1 MTPFSE
7 RSVDFKIWKSDSMS
21 IARKIEVTANIAA
34 IFVAVLISAVVVK
47 TYVFCSGI
55 SRSTAAAS
63 ASEVARG
70 KRLDGHALGVDWGRN
85 HRTLVLAISTTCHYC
100 KDSVPFYQKLGA
112 AETDVKLVAVLPQP
126 VAEAQRYLSGGGVHV
141 DDIKQIS
148 LNTLGV
154 RGTPTLLL
162 VNDVGV
168 VTDVWVG
175 KLQLDQEVPVLTA
188 LGQKI
193 AGG

>member
-21 IARKIEVTANIAA
+21 IARKIEVTANVAT
-34 IFVAVLISAVVVK
+34 IFVAVLISAVAVK
-47 TYVFCSGI
+47 TYVFRKGI

-63 ASEVARG
+63 VPEV
-70 KRLDGHALGVDWGRN
+70 DN
-85 HRTLVLAISTTCHYC
+85 
-100 KDSVPFYQKLGA
+100 YQKQGA
-112 AETDVKLVAVLPQP
+112 GGTDVKLAAVQPQP
-126 VAEAQRYLSGGGVHV
+126 VAEAQRYLIGGRVHV

-154 RGTPTLLL
+154 RGAPTLLL

-175 KLQLDQEVPVLTA
+175 KLQLDQEVQVLTA

>member
-1 MTPFSE
+1 MTPFFE
-7 RSVDFKIWKSDSMS
+7 RSVDLKIWKSDSMS
-21 IARKIEVTANIAA
+21 LARKIEVTANVAT

-47 TYVFCSGI
+47 TYVFRNGI

-63 ASEVARG
+63 APEVA
-70 KRLDGHALGVDWGRN
+70 N
-85 HRTLVLAISTTCHYC
+85 
-100 KDSVPFYQKLGA
+100 YQKLGA

-154 RGTPTLLL
+154 SGTPTLLL

-168 VTDVWVG
+168 VTDVWAD
-175 KLQLDQEVPVLTA
+175 KLRPDQEVQVLTA

>member
-47 TYVFCSGI
+47 TYVFQNGI
-55 SRSTAAAS
+55 TAAAS
-63 ASEVARG
+63 APEVP
-70 KRLDGHALGVDWGRN
+70 N
-85 HRTLVLAISTTCHYC
+85 
-100 KDSVPFYQKLGA
+100 YQKLGA

-175 KLQLDQEVPVLTA
+175 KLQLDQEVQVLTA